1 MNDAELAASIAEG
14 AGRLL
19 ISVRDEAVASGETDS
34 RAIAKLGDA
43 RAQEYIAARLA
54 DARPDDAVLSEEAKD
69 DLSRLDSSRVWIIDP
84 LDGTKE
90 YSQGRH
96 DWAVHV
102 ALWIDG
108 DLLGA
113 VALPGL
119 GEVLR
124 SDAPPALASRPA
136 DSNGLRFAV
145 SRSHPSDLIRA
156 VIDAAAGSPV
166 AMGSAGYKVCAVLRG
181 EADAYVHAG
190 GQFEWDSAAP
200 IAVARAAGLFT
211 SRLDGS
217 PMVYNR
223 RDVYLPDLVV
233 CSPEDAEAIHRAVQV
248 AQANE
253 ASPAGVENPSS
264 SSAATTGGAS

>member
-14 AGRLL
+14 AGKLL
-19 ISVRDEAVASGETDS
+19 LSVREEAVADGEDDP
-34 RAIAKLGDA
+34 RAIAKLGDS

-54 DARPDDAVLSEEAKD
+54 ESRPADAVLSEEAKD
-69 DLSRLDSSRVWIIDP
+69 DLSRLHASRVWIIDP

-113 VALPGL
+113 VALPAL
-119 GEVLR
+119 DVVLR
-124 SDAPPALASRPA
+124 SDSPPGVPSRPDPA
-136 DSNGLRFAV
+136 SPLRFAV
-145 SRSHPSDLIRA
+145 SRSHPSDLIRD
-156 VIDAAAGSPV
+156 VIDTAGGTQV

-190 GQFEWDSAAP
+190 GQYEWDSAAP

-223 RDVYLPDLVV
+223 PDVYLPDLIV
-233 CSPEDAEAIHRAVQV
+233 CHPDDEDSVRQAIADAQSHDKGRAPR
-248 AQANE
+248 ADDTTKHE
-253 ASPAGVENPSS
+253 PA
-264 SSAATTGGAS
+264 